1 MTTAGPRLGVTLPN
15 FRDEPDSSFEI
26 ARAADETG
34 VHGVFGF
41 DHLFRMTASGR
52 RPALEGLTL
61 LGAIAAET
69 TRVSVGT
76 LVARSTL
83 RPCAT
88 LAAGF
93 DALQRI
99 SHGRLIAGIGSG
111 DSESR
116 EEMEAFGLPF
126 GTMQDRLDSLDA
138 AVRECAGRGYPVWV
152 GGAARHVA
160 VAASHA
166 DGWNHWGSPVE
177 RFGVGVELVRAV
189 NPDVVCSWGGLV
201 VLTELEHDA
210 RTKAERLHI
219 DPERHDVIVG
229 GPEHVAEQL
238 RAYVAAGAEW
248 VIAGPVDSTNPE
260 NVLLLGEAV
269 LPLLLD

>member
-1 MTTAGPRLGVTLPN
+1 VSAEGPRLGVTLPN
-15 FRDEPDSSFEI
+15 FRDEPDSSFAI
-26 ARAADETG
+26 ARAADESG

-41 DHLFRMTASGR
+41 DHLFRVTATGR

-61 LGAIAAET
+61 LGAVAAET
-69 TRVSVGT
+69 TRVSVAT

-83 RPCAT
+83 RPYAT

-93 DALQRI
+93 DSLQRV
-99 SHGRLIAGIGSG
+99 SAGRLIAGIGSG
-111 DSESR
+111 DSQSR
-116 EEMEAFGLPF
+116 EEMETFGLPF
-126 GTMQDRLDSLDA
+126 GTMQDRLDSLGA
-138 AVRECAGRGYPVWV
+138 AVRECSGRGYPVWV
-152 GGAARHVA
+152 GGAIRHVA
-160 VAASHA
+160 AAVAHA
-166 DGWNHWGSPVE
+166 DGWNLWGSPVE
-177 RFGVGVELVRAV
+177 RFGVGVELARAA

-210 RTKAERLHI
+210 RTKAERLDI

-229 GPEHVAEQL
+229 GPEHVAERL

-248 VIAGPVDSTNPE
+248 VIVGPVDSTDPE

-269 LPLLLD
+269 RPLLL